1 MNIFFRELKANRK
14 ALIIWSICMFLGVLS
29 GMTKYTAYSSGA
41 NNDVFNKMP
50 FTMKALFGFGS
61 FDVTT
66 ISGFFAFLFTYLV
79 VAAAIHAVLLGNGI
93 VAKEERDKTSEF
105 LMTKPVSRTAVITS
119 KLLAAAVNVIVVNLV
134 SLLSSIAMV
143 AAYNKG
149 KAITGE
155 IVLFFVSMLIIQT
168 IFLSLGAFLA
178 SFMKNP
184 KASGSIG
191 TGILFGAYVLSKIT
205 DLTDKVNYLH
215 ILTPFKYFNN
225 VDIVNGNGLSLL
237 ATVLSI
243 LLSGAFFGS
252 AYMLYQK
259 RDLKT

>member
-1 MNIFFRELKANRK
+1 
-14 ALIIWSICMFLGVLS
+14 MFLGVLS

-119 KLLAAAVNVIVVNLV
+119 KFLAAAVNVIVVNLV
-134 SLLSSIAMV
+134 SLFSSIAMV
-143 AAYNKG
+143 AVYNKG

-155 IVLFFVSMLIIQT
+155 IVLFFVSMLIIQV

-205 DLTDKVNYLH
+205 DLTDKVNYLN

-225 VDIVNGNGLSLL
+225 VDIVNGNGLSLF

-243 LLSGAFFGS
+243 LLSGAFFGL
-252 AYMLYQK
+252 AYILYQK

>member
-29 GMTKYTAYSSGA
+29 GMAKYTGYSSGA
-41 NNDVFNKMP
+41 NSDVFNKMP

-105 LMTKPVSRTAVITS
+105 LMTKPVSRTAIITS
-119 KLLAAAVNVIVVNLV
+119 KLFAAAVNVIIVNVV

-143 AAYNKG
+143 AVYNKG
-149 KAITGE
+149 KDITGE
-155 IVLFFVSMLIIQT
+155 ILAFFISMLIIQV
-168 IFLSLGAFLA
+168 IFLSFGAFLA
-178 SFMKNP
+178 VLIKNS
-184 KASGSIG
+184 KASGSLAA
-191 TGILFGAYVLSKIT
+191 GILFVSYLISKIT
-205 DLTDKVNYLH
+205 DLTDKVNYLN
-215 ILTPFKYFNN
+215 ILSPFKYFNN
-225 VDIVNGNGLSLL
+225 VDIVNGNGLSLF
-237 ATVLSI
+237 ATVVSI
-243 LLSGAFFGS
+243 LLSAAFFGS
-252 AYMLYQK
+252 AYILYQK